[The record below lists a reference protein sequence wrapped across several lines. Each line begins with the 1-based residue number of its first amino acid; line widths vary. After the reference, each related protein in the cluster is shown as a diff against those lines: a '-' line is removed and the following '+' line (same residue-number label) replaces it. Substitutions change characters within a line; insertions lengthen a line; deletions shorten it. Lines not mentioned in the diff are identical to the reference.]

1 MNYNVQKA
9 IAGLIR
15 EDKIRNVEINVPA
28 GVIEEIACEE
38 RKGKAFDYS
47 RKWEL
52 MSTTISAVRRHIYFA
67 FSQEWG
73 EENGYLLN
81 NESYDVFVQ
90 IFSRNFD
97 SITEED
103 FKNGDVISLVAKMF
117 GDYSYLRVVAVNLSP
132 YNEYLMQID
141 VAELLE
147 DIWK

>member
-9 IAGLIR
+9 IADLIR
-15 EDKIRNVEINVPA
+15 ADRIRNIEINVPA
-28 GVIEEIACEE
+28 GLIEEIAYEE

-90 IFSRNFD
+90 IFARNFD

-103 FKNGDVISLVAKMF
+103 FKNETVISLVAKMF

-132 YNEYLMQID
+132 YNPYLMQID